1 MNPHLRRKRTT
12 VLNKKKLT
20 EKKSFCFLFSPG
32 AGAGAGAG
40 AVPHFEKKPVPV
52 PQKKCGASSLNET
65 QALLLEYAIAMS
77 FLLTDTAKCAS
88 SCWTRSPRTL
98 TRRTLP

>member
-32 AGAGAGAG
+32 AGAGAGA
-40 AVPHFEKKPVPV
+40 VPHFEKKPVP
-52 PQKKCGASSLNET
+52 QKKMRRLITGEKAMIFW
-65 QALLLEYAIAMS
+65 LL
-77 FLLTDTAKCAS
+77 DK
-88 SCWTRSPRTL
+88 
-98 TRRTLP
+98 TLPKVFCINIGT